1 VRCTEA
7 AALAAAQFMG
17 TGNQE
22 AGDQAAVDAMRLM
35 ISTLEMDG
43 IVVIGEGEKDNAP
56 MLYNGEIVGN
66 GRPPA
71 VDVAVDPVEGT
82 RLLALGRPNAIS
94 VIALAERWSMW
105 NPGPSLYMDKIV
117 VDKRARDVI
126 DLTQSPT
133 DNLNH
138 SLKNSSRSAQSITRG
153 APVRQSQQLI

>member
-1 VRCTEA
+1 MSERPQRNLALELVRCTEA

-22 AGDQAAVDAMRLM
+22 AGVQA
-35 ISTLEMDG
+35 
-43 IVVIGEGEKDNAP
+43 
-56 MLYNGEIVGN
+56 
-66 GRPPA
+66 
-71 VDVAVDPVEGT
+71 AVDPVEGT